1 MPDSERIHSERIHID
16 VAVALV
22 TDPNRRVLLT
32 WNENWGS
39 FTLPMTRRRGRQRKE
54 SPTRSVLRAAADA
67 LGTPVRLAESSRGPK
82 PLLARLDS
90 GRQFLDKIYAY
101 HVFHVEPHPDFAD
114 RLQIRQPHIWLSP
127 HLVLSGVYE
136 PISESARFIL
146 RNTLVDFGIPARLQ
160 HTSVLIVSRDDPERG
175 RQFLVRWNPHWGYAL
190 PAKRWD
196 PPDSAKAED
205 RAAVALAG
213 AERVAREELGLE
225 PGTDV
230 ILAPA
235 RISEYA
241 THSVSVNEEAPAFG
255 EVTDYQHS
263 LFDAVLRRPETL
275 RSQRPLAWIN
285 EDEINQG
292 WTAATQGEP
301 GAPSGP
307 SARVSRTTYEILKHL
322 ELIAESIDPETERI
336 AQTWL
341 SEHGGQ
347 SGGSDVATSG

>member
-1 MPDSERIHSERIHID
+1 M
-16 VAVALV
+16 
-22 TDPNRRVLLT
+22 
-32 WNENWGS
+32 
-39 FTLPMTRRRGRQRKE
+39 
-54 SPTRSVLRAAADA
+54 
-67 LGTPVRLAESSRGPK
+67 
-82 PLLARLDS
+82 LARLES

-114 RLQIRQPHIWLSP
+114 RLQIRQPHLWLSP

-146 RNTLVDFGIPARLQ
+146 RSALADFGIPARLQ
-160 HTSVLIVSRDDPERG
+160 HTSVLIVQRNDPARG
-175 RQFLVRWNPHWGYAL
+175 RQFLLRWNPNWGYAL

-205 RAAVALAG
+205 RATAARAG

-230 ILAPA
+230 TLTPA
-235 RISEYA
+235 QSLEYA

-255 EVTDYQHS
+255 EVTDYHHS
-263 LFDAVLRRPETL
+263 LFDAVLRHPDKL
-275 RSQRPLAWIN
+275 QSQRPLAWVT

-301 GAPSGP
+301 GEPRGP
-307 SARVSRTTYEILKHL
+307 PPGSRARLTIS
-322 ELIAESIDPETERI
+322 SS
-336 AQTWL
+336 TW
-341 SEHGGQ
+341 
-347 SGGSDVATSG
+347 T